1 MPFEERILVISHQ
14 GDVPLD
20 DPFSVDIKRLT
31 AGMEGCGCQVVH
43 VLISKGVNVVP
54 FKLNS
59 PVGKDHDGERNTVDT
74 EMLAHFDDT
83 RQDDLYEEAQ
93 DQWPTELRHARVIP
107 AVDYVQVGPW
117 HDKANGCR
125 AVLPWAFAIAVPT
138 GFKSIAS
145 PPSEGTRRR
154 TTIAT
159 GIYARPNH
167 EHIALALAMA
177 SQSVT
182 DHHKQHPPI
191 DNLGPN
197 DGIPDPPTLI
207 ITESFL
213 IKIFCI
219 LTLLLCGSDEVPI
232 ISYYL
237 IKFFNQSRSY
247 YCGRAMKLQWMK

>member
-1 MPFEERILVISHQ
+1 
-14 GDVPLD
+14 
-20 DPFSVDIKRLT
+20 
-31 AGMEGCGCQVVH
+31 
-43 VLISKGVNVVP
+43 
-54 FKLNS
+54 
-59 PVGKDHDGERNTVDT
+59 
-74 EMLAHFDDT
+74 MLAHFDEWQRT
-83 RQDDLYEEAQ
+83 RQDDIYEEAQ
-93 DQWPTELRHARVIP
+93 DQWPTELRHERVIP
-107 AVDYVQVGPW
+107 AVDYVQ
-117 HDKANGCR
+117 
-125 AVLPWAFAIAVPT
+125 
-138 GFKSIAS
+138 
-145 PPSEGTRRR
+145 
-154 TTIAT
+154 
-159 GIYARPNH
+159 
-167 EHIALALAMA
+167 ALALAMA